1 MKKIFYGWWVVL
13 ATSLIH
19 FWGSGTFFY
28 GFTAFFNPLVDEFG
42 WSYAATSFA
51 ASLRSVEGGIASPLV
66 GFAADRLGARRLML
80 LGAILTGVGYLLF
93 SRIDSLWSFYLVF
106 FFLSIGTSLSHP
118 VPGWTSVARWFNKGR
133 GTALGVLS
141 ASVGFG
147 GILVYAVNAL
157 INAYGWRTS
166 LVIIGIGT
174 WVIGIPLSLMVKRPP
189 ETRRPLSDDGKPR
202 DPAALPDQTESESA
216 ADSAGEFSLSEA
228 VKTKAFWAI
237 ALAATVQAGSLHA
250 VTVHIM
256 PYFLSL
262 DFSRDQAS
270 LVAAGLIFVSVTGRF
285 GMGWLSNWID
295 NRYLLTIGIL
305 LQILGLIFLAFTKDM
320 LMAGLFILTYGP
332 GFGGAVTVRLTI
344 QAQYFGHKAYGSIQ
358 GAFMGLLIVGTISAP
373 LLTGLCYDL
382 YGDYRPAWLVLMA
395 ASIAIIPLVLK
406 IRPPWPL

>member
-1 MKKIFYGWWVVL
+1 MKKVFYGWWIVL
-13 ATSLIH
+13 ATSLLH

-80 LGAILTGVGYLLF
+80 LGATLTGAGYLLF
-93 SRIDSLWSFYLVF
+93 SRIDSLLGFYLVF
-106 FFLSIGTSLSHP
+106 FFISIGSSLSHP
-118 VPGWTSVARWFNKGR
+118 VPGWTAVAHWFNKRR
-133 GTALGVLS
+133 GTALGILS

-147 GILVYAVNAL
+147 GILVYVVNAL

-166 LVIIGIGT
+166 LTIIGIGT
-174 WVIGIPLSLMVKRPP
+174 WVLGIPLSLVVKNKPAAHS
-189 ETRRPLSDDGKPR
+189 PLLDDGKTQ
-202 DPAALPDQTESESA
+202 DPAALPAQAKSASA
-216 ADSAGEFSLSEA
+216 AEFAGDFSLGEA

-256 PYFLSL
+256 PYLLSL

-270 LVAAGLIFVSVTGRF
+270 LVAAGLIFVSITGRF

-320 LMAGLFILTYGP
+320 LMAGLFIITYGP
-332 GFGGAVTVRLTI
+332 GFGDRSRCA
-344 QAQYFGHKAYGSIQ
+344 
-358 GAFMGLLIVGTISAP
+358 
-373 LLTGLCYDL
+373 
-382 YGDYRPAWLVLMA
+382 
-395 ASIAIIPLVLK
+395 
-406 IRPPWPL
+406 